1 MTDEQRLSMS
11 RTVVWDRGAASR
23 RTRERGR
30 GRRGRE
36 VTSYSRNNDNYQLIY
51 VKTEPTASS
60 SRDLIIPYSDS
71 SRLNSNILRDLQY
84 DSIETFL
91 LRIRTYPWMIET
103 REMRR
108 DLFHDSIY
116 CELRDLVERY
126 LRHPKTSEEH
136 SSLDI
141 QEWMSPDRWSGDVFH
156 DVIQMA
162 TLFLET
168 DQRREERIQRLSR
181 IYIEEPFNGFNLHV
195 VLEFCGKIRNKV
207 HIGADKGIN
216 LHDRTWIVRRWIRNL
231 RLNQERPGENYLQKE
246 MRRWLDQ
253 EERRV
258 RDRRRAN
265 VMRDNDTADDDII
278 TFKEFVEELRAVAM
292 RKNEEVRKVF
302 EGLNQVKEYYFPPKE
317 SRRRSFGR
325 LSDDYH
331 DSRNDYDSEPRKRRR
346 LDDGDNYRHYGP
358 QPSSSKREIIE
369 LLD

>member
-1 MTDEQRLSMS
+1 MS
-11 RTVVWDRGAASR
+11 RTVVWDRGGTSR
-23 RTRERGR
+23 RSRERGR

-36 VTSYSRNNDNYQLIY
+36 VTRDSRNSDNYRLIL

-60 SRDLIIPYSDS
+60 SRGLIIPYSDS

-84 DSIETFL
+84 DSIEAFL

-103 REMRR
+103 RELRR
-108 DLFHDSIY
+108 DLLHDSIY

-126 LRHPKTSEEH
+126 LSHPKTSEEH
-136 SSLDI
+136 RSLDI

-181 IYIEEPFNGFNLHV
+181 IYIEQPFNGFNLHV

-207 HIGADKGIN
+207 HVGADKGIN

-231 RLNQERPGENYLQKE
+231 RLNQERSGENYLQKE

-258 RDRRRAN
+258 RDRRRASA
-265 VMRDNDTADDDII
+265 MQDNETTDDDLVA
-278 TFKEFVEELRAVAM
+278 FKEFVEELRTVAM

-317 SRRRSFGR
+317 RTRRRSYGR
-325 LSDDYH
+325 LSDYDH
-331 DSRNDYDSEPRKRRR
+331 DSRNDYNSEPRKRRR
-346 LDDGDNYRHYGP
+346 LDDDNNRYYGP
-358 QPSSSKREIIE
+358 QPSSSSSNREIIE
-369 LLD
+369 ILD